1 MNILCAYCHQEMET
15 VTLNQAQ
22 PTILGYPQ
30 PSCDPFT
37 EMTRSLTVTEWLG
50 FDWAA
55 VR

>member
-1 MNILCAYCHQEMET
+1 VSGMLPLLGDVDKMIK
-15 VTLNQAQ
+15 QAQ